1 VRSLLLLVAVVF
13 CLAFGAATAVVAAQT
28 SFDIF
33 TLISFLI
40 IVLIMFAVLGALLN
54 PPND

>member
-1 VRSLLLLVAVVF
+1 VRSALLLVALIF
-13 CLAFGAATAVVAAQT
+13 CLAFGAATAIVAAQT

-54 PPND
+54 PPPD